1 MYQCQCLCLY
11 LRPAA
16 ASEREH
22 SISHTLMSRISY
34 IFHVWYISPLTKR
47 KTKRKEKR
55 YCVQIQDIYPGS
67 HVKQWT
73 CVKRNLWRSDK
84 RNLGYLSPSNKI
96 VTILCFISTGYKY
109 LLHCQTK
116 FPDKKFVGFFWLV
129 LLPGIRQPERK
140 YRIYST
146 ESYSVS
152 IGNMWVELNTF
163 RNWHIVLVRIHSCS
177 RSGIVKQLCLR
188 CATVWPPEQRDRR
201 I

>member
-1 MYQCQCLCLY
+1 MFDTLPPL
-11 LRPAA
+11 PK
-16 ASEREH
+16 ERQRERKKGTV
-22 SISHTLMSRISY
+22 SKYKISTLGPMWSNER
-34 IFHVWYISPLTKR
+34 
-47 KTKRKEKR
+47 
-55 YCVQIQDIYPGS
+55 
-67 HVKQWT
+67 
-73 CVKRNLWRSDK
+73 VKRNLWRSDK

-96 VTILCFISTGYKY
+96 LTILCFITTGYKY

-129 LLPGIRQPERK
+129 LLPGIRQPERR

-146 ESYSVS
+146 ESCSVS

-188 CATVWPPEQRDRR
+188 CATVWPPEQRDR
-201 I
+201 II